1 VNNASGFQSKS
12 EYLGVNVLLMPAK
25 WLLVPLEGVCVNKFV
40 L

>member
-1 VNNASGFQSKS
+1 MLLAFNREGNS
-12 EYLGVNVLLMPAK
+12 LGVNVLLMPAK